1 MTLFRS
7 SLLAATLLFAACGG
21 GNGGADDDAASPPP
35 SVDDPQIEAAAGRE
49 PVAIAGTRTFE
60 ETVTWEGRA
69 RQVIYVAPDTASGPS
84 TPAPAIVMLHYATG
98 TPSDFL
104 NVTRIAEL
112 SARTGAWIIAPAAE
126 QRRWNDDPARDGA
139 DDVGFLAALIEQAV
153 AQRPLDARRI
163 YMAGM
168 SNGGFMTTRF
178 ACEHPELIAA
188 AASVAAGMRRT
199 AAADCAPARAVPL
212 LLMHGTD
219 DRIVPYDGNDEF
231 VAESSLFSSWSQR
244 SGCIAGAALYETLPD
259 LIDDGTTTTD
269 AVAEGCTRGGTRL
282 YTIGG
287 GGHTWPQW
295 QTPLALRWLGL
306 TAEDFSAND
315 AIWAFF
321 RNRRLP

>member
-7 SLLAATLLFAACGG
+7 SLLLVALLLAACGG
-21 GNGGADDDAASPPP
+21 GGTDEAGAAPVA
-35 SVDDPQIEAAAGRE
+35 SVDDPQIEPTTGKE
-49 PVAIAGTRTFE
+49 PVAVVGTSTFE

-69 RQVIYVAPDTASGPS
+69 RQVIYVVPDNPSGTA
-84 TPAPAIVMLHYATG
+84 APAIVMLHYATG

-126 QRRWNDDPARDGA
+126 QRRWHDDPTRDGA

-199 AAADCAPARAVPL
+199 AAADCSPARAVPL

-244 SGCIAGAALYETLPD
+244 SGCTAGAVLYETLPD